1 MKTHEVMKA
10 NFQSLF
16 IVLMI
21 ALFIVSIF
29 AVVNQSAAVLRPAP
43 CSIEPKP
50 KTTFEG
56 APSILNCTVDGEQ
69 REALVYSPTLTI
81 KGDKLPLVFAF
92 HGHGGSMA
100 EAEQKM
106 HIQRAWPQAIVIY
119 PQGLPRAR
127 PIESECGN
135 IDPAG
140 NKPGWQVEAN
150 QSAGN
155 VGNKD
160 LEFFDAMVD
169 TIRQKYSVDDD
180 RVYSTGFSNGALFSY
195 LLWAERGNTLA
206 AIAEVSGRLWKT
218 DELKERRPVLAIA
231 GTADTTDPTACQL
244 ASIEKAKEFDNANG
258 PGDPCAAPGIADSSA
273 PSPQCTLFPSSTHT
287 PVKTYIHDGAHVYPK
302 WAPGEIVTFF
312 KNHKRS

>member
-1 MKTHEVMKA
+1 MKTRKVMKS

-21 ALFIVSIF
+21 ALSIVSIF
-29 AVVNQSAAVLRPAP
+29 VVVNHSAAVSRPAP
-43 CSIEPKP
+43 CSIAPLP

-56 APSILNCTVDGEQ
+56 APSMLNCTVDGEH
-69 REALVYSPTLTI
+69 REALVYAPTFSI
-81 KGDKLPLVFAF
+81 KGDKMPLVFAF

-106 HIQRAWPQAIVIY
+106 HVQRAWPQAIVIY
-119 PQGLPRAR
+119 PQGLDRGR
-127 PIESECGN
+127 PHESECGN
-135 IDPAG
+135 IDPVG
-140 NKPGWQVEAN
+140 NFSGWQVEAN
-150 QSAGN
+150 QPAG

-160 LEFFDAMVD
+160 LEFFDAMVE
-169 TIRQKYSVDDD
+169 TIRQKYNVDDD

-218 DELKERRPVLAIA
+218 DELKERRPLLAIA
-231 GTADTTDPTACQL
+231 GRTDTTDPTACQL

-258 PGDPCAAPGIADSSA
+258 TGDQCPAPTVVDPKAAN
-273 PSPQCTLFPSSTHT
+273 PQCTLFPSSTQT
-287 PVKTYIHDGAHVYPK
+287 PVKTLIHDGAHWYPS
-302 WAPGEIVTFF
+302 WAPEEIVKFF